1 MRDFLVK
8 IISIILAII
17 SVIILLIFLQNVFY
31 NGNPFIVFN
40 QRFVI
45 MEKDY
50 NEGQIKKDDLIIINE
65 NNTTNLKNNTIIAY
79 LTEQRKVALAKI
91 ENINEDNSISI
102 LTD

>member
-50 NEGQIKKDDLIIINE
+50 NEGQIQKDDLIIINE
-65 NNTTNLKNNTIIAY
+65 NNTTNLKNNTNIAY
-79 LTEQRKVALAKI
+79 
-91 ENINEDNSISI
+91 
-102 LTD
+102 